1 MVFRK
6 FDSVLSEEF
15 EWSKLLAAINYY
27 INEMQLKGI
36 DTREV
41 AAVKDKLIYFSETFE
56 KSVNNPF

>member
-6 FDSVLSEEF
+6 FDLVLSEEF

-41 AAVKDKLIYFSETFE
+41 AAVKDKLIYFSETF
-56 KSVNNPF
+56 